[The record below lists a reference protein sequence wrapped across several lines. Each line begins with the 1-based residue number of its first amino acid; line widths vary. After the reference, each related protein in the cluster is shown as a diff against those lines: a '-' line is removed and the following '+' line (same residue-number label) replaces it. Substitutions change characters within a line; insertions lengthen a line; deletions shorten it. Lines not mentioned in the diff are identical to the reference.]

1 MTALANERVAYLNG
15 KYLPESQVTVSFRDR
30 GFKYGDAAFDMTRTF
45 NHRLFFVKEHID
57 RLYRSLKYL
66 RIDPG
71 LSPKEMTAATE
82 ETFARNRHLLSPG
95 EDFWVGQ
102 RISRGIDPVGGLFD
116 AHEGATVVVECTP
129 LPFKARASLYRDGIS
144 VLFPSVRRTSP
155 DSLSPRAKTHN
166 YLNVLMGDMEI
177 KSQNKDAW
185 GVLLD
190 DNGNIAEGI
199 GSNFFVVR
207 DGEVLT
213 PRARFVLPG
222 VSRQVAVDV
231 AGELGIKVHET
242 DIDPYDAATA
252 DESFLTSTSLCI
264 CPVSKIAGQTVG
276 NGKVPGPVTKRLIDG
291 YAKRV
296 DCDFMGQYTK
306 HLS

>member
-15 KYLPESQVTVSFRDR
+15 KFLPESQVTVSFRDR
-30 GFKYGDAAFDMTRTF
+30 GFKYGDAAFDMTRSF
-45 NHRLFFVKEHID
+45 NHKIFFLKEHID

-102 RISRGIDPVGGLFD
+102 RISRGVDPVGGLFD
-116 AHEGATVVVECTP
+116 AHDGATVIVECTP
-129 LPFKARASLYRDGIS
+129 LPLKARASLYRDGIK
-144 VLFPSVRRTSP
+144 VLFPSVRRTAP

-166 YLNVLMGDMEI
+166 YLNVIMGDMEI
-177 KSQNKDAW
+177 KAQDKDAW

-190 DNGNIAEGI
+190 ENGNICEGI
-199 GSNFFVVR
+199 GSNFFTVR
-207 DGEVLT
+207 DGVIYT
-213 PRARFVLPG
+213 PKPRYVLPG
-222 VSRQVAVDV
+222 VSRQVTMEIA
-231 AGELGIKVHET
+231 AELGIEVVEM
-242 DIDPYDAATA
+242 DIDPYDAYTA
-252 DESFLTSTSLCI
+252 DEVFLTSTSLCI
-264 CPVSKIAGQTVG
+264 CPVSRVAGEVIG

-291 YAKRV
+291 YSKRV
-296 DCDFMGQYTK
+296 DCDFMAQYIK
-306 HLS
+306 QLS